1 MSQKVVHCFYSLST
15 GKSGTIKSRNWKRA
29 SNTSERE
36 REKERERK
44 RERERERDRVR
55 EREPRYIGSKPYFV
69 GHGMQL
75 LLPQLSYPVASIQ
88 YRGHNRLLGRY
99 PIH

>member
-1 MSQKVVHCFYSLST
+1 MSQKVVNCFYSLST

-36 REKERERK
+36 KERERQ
-44 RERERERDRVR
+44 RQTER

-75 LLPQLSYPVASIQ
+75 LLPQLTYPVASIQ

>member
-15 GKSGTIKSRNWKRA
+15 GKSGTIKSRNWKKA

-36 REKERERK
+36 TE
-44 RERERERDRVR
+44 R